1 MKRKLTTFVAAIAV
15 AASIGTF
22 SACAAFEKTNTYT
35 DGQFTDVPATEWY
48 ADSVKNAYEFGIMN
62 GDSATT
68 FNPTGTL
75 TVAEGITI
83 SARIHANINGKTIPA
98 VQDGEW
104 YKMYVD
110 YAVANGIMTE
120 DFFNSYDRN
129 ITRSEIA
136 VLFANVSG
144 NLAEIN
150 SVTRLPDVPVDADYT
165 SAVLK
170 LYKAG
175 ILTGNDGYGTFAPSS
190 NLLRSEIS
198 AMAVRIADES
208 KRVKKTFPEFP
219 AETIPML
226 TI

>member
-1 MKRKLTTFVAAIAV
+1 MKSFFKILAISIAV
-15 AASIGTF
+15 SMAVGTI
-22 SACAAFEKTNTYT
+22 SAFAAFEKKNAYT
-35 DGQFTDVPATEWY
+35 EGQFTDVPDTEWY
-48 ADSVKNAYEFGIMN
+48 ADSTKSAYEFGIMN

-68 FNPTGTL
+68 FNPNGTL

-83 SARIHANINGKTIPA
+83 SARIHATVNGKTIPST
-98 VQDGEW
+98 DGGEW

-120 DFFNSYDRN
+120 GFFNSYDRN

-136 VLFANVSG
+136 FLFANVSG

-165 SAVLK
+165 DSVLK

-175 ILTGNDGYGTFAPSS
+175 ILTGNDASGTFAPAS
-190 NLLRSEIS
+190 NL
-198 AMAVRIADES
+198 
-208 KRVKKTFPEFP
+208 
-219 AETIPML
+219 
-226 TI
+226 